1 MVAEVI
7 INRGAKKLN
16 RTFDYNIP
24 KELEEL
30 ILVGSKVLVPFGN
43 GEKLTEAFVVG
54 IKETSDF
61 EVKDIAKLEENLSNK
76 QIDLAKWMAKRY
88 FCNVSDCIKLMLT
101 PGTRNKNKEKRIQD
115 KTINCVYL
123 KKEREEIEFEIETG
137 KIKSEKQKRVV
148 NFIKDNEGATVPE
161 IEMFTDCARGIV
173 NTLVKNGYL
182 EIVEKKVERNP
193 LLGRNCEKTDK
204 LKLTEEQ
211 ENAYKKVEDA
221 INNKQYQQFL
231 LYGVTGSG
239 KTEVYLQ
246 LIEKVLDNGRN
257 AIVLVP
263 EISLT
268 PQMLD
273 RFISRFGKEEIAIL
287 HSKLSIGER
296 HDEWERIREKKAKIV
311 IGARSAI
318 FAPIENIGIIIIDEE
333 HDSSYKSETNPRYNA
348 KEIAKVLAKENKAPL
363 VLGSATPDIVTFYKT
378 QEKTIYQDLQKSTEF
393 EHETN
398 IQTEDYKRQ
407 FENEAKDSIKAISDK
422 ERTDIQ
428 NQGTE
433 SKITL
438 LELTKR
444 ANNSSLPK
452 VEIIDLK
459 QELANGNRS
468 MLSMELYNSIEENL
482 KQKRQTIL
490 FLNRRGYSTFIMC
503 RNCGY
508 TVKCPNCNI
517 SMTYHSYERKL
528 KCHYCGHEENV
539 VTVCP
544 ECHSDKIRY
553 FGTGTQKLEQE
564 IHKQF
569 PEASTIRMDI
579 DTVTKKNSHEVILN
593 TFRNQNIDILI
604 GTQMVVKGHHFPNVT
619 LVGVIAADS
628 SLNIDDYRANERT
641 FQILTQVA
649 GRAGRENLPGKVVIQ
664 TYNPDNFSIICAQKQ
679 NYDLFYET
687 EIALRKQLKYPPF
700 CDIILIGLNSYQ
712 ELEIKN
718 VSSKIYQYLEQ
729 RLNKEE
735 FKVLRPMPCPID
747 KIQNR
752 YRWRIIIKGKMTE
765 EANEILNACLKEI
778 YQENIKDTRIAI
790 DINPNNMS

>member
-1 MVAEVI
+1 MIAEVI

-30 ILVGSKVLVPFGN
+30 ILIGSKVLVPFGN
-43 GEKLTEAFVVG
+43 GGNLSEAFVVG
-54 IKETSDF
+54 LKEKSEY
-61 EVKDIAKLEENLSNK
+61 EVKDISKIEENLTDK

-101 PGTRNKNKEKRIQD
+101 PGTRNRNKEKRIQD
-115 KTINCVYL
+115 KVINTVYL
-123 KKEREEIEFEIETG
+123 KKDIEEIDFEISTG
-137 KIKSEKQKRVV
+137 KIKSEKHKKVL
-148 NFIKDNEGATVPE
+148 NFVKDNEGVTVPE
-161 IEMFTDCARGIV
+161 IEMFTNCTRAIV
-173 NTLVKNGYL
+173 NTLIKNGYL
-182 EIVEKKVERNP
+182 EIIEKKLERNP
-193 LLGRNCEKTDK
+193 LLFRDCEKSYK

-211 ENAYKKVEDA
+211 EIAYKKIEKSIDL
-221 INNKQYQQFL
+221 KEYMQFL

-246 LIEKVLDNGRN
+246 LIEKVINLGRN

-287 HSKLSIGER
+287 HSKLSVGER

-318 FAPIENIGIIIIDEE
+318 FAPMENIGIIIIDEE
-333 HDSSYKSETNPRYNA
+333 HDSSYKSETNPRYNV
-348 KEIAKVLAKENKAPL
+348 KDIAKIIAKDNKAPL
-363 VLGSATPDIVTFYKT
+363 ILGSATPDIITFYNAT
-378 QEKTIYQDLQKSTEF
+378 EKKENG
-393 EHETN
+393 ET
-398 IQTEDYKRQ
+398 
-407 FENEAKDSIKAISDK
+407 
-422 ERTDIQ
+422 
-428 NQGTE
+428 
-433 SKITL
+433 KIRL
-438 LELTKR
+438 LELKNR

-482 KQKRQTIL
+482 NKRRQTIL

-508 TVKCPNCNI
+508 TMKCPNCNI

-528 KCHYCGHEENV
+528 KCHYCGHEEKIV
-539 VTVCP
+539 SICP

-564 IHKQF
+564 INKQF
-569 PEASTIRMDI
+569 PNASTIRMDI
-579 DTVTKKNSHEVILN
+579 DTVTKKNSHEEILN
-593 TFRNQNIDILI
+593 KFKNDNIDILI
-604 GTQMVVKGHHFPNVT
+604 GTQMIVKGHHFPNVT

-649 GRAGRENLPGKVVIQ
+649 GRAGRENLPGKVIIQ
-664 TYNPDNFSIICAQKQ
+664 TYNPENFSIICAQKQ
-679 NYDLFYET
+679 NYNMFYET
-687 EIALRKQLKYPPF
+687 EIELRKQLKYPPF
-700 CDIILIGLNSYQ
+700 CDIILIGFNSYS
-712 ELEIKN
+712 ENEIKN
-718 VSSKIYQYLEQ
+718 VSKKVYDELQRNMNQEKFKIY
-729 RLNKEE
+729 K
-735 FKVLRPMPCPID
+735 PMPCPID

-752 YRWRIIIKGKMTE
+752 YRWRIIIKGVMDK
-765 EANEILNACLKEI
+765 EANEVFNQVIMKI
-778 YQENIKDTRIAI
+778 YSENIKDTRISI